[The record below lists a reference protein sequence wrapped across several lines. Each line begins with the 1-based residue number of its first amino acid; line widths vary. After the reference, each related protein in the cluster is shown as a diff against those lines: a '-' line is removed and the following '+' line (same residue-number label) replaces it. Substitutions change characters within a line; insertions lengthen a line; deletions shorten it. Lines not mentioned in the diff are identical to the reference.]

1 MFISRR
7 GCTRLQPIAAQES
20 AWAWSTS
27 CGVIVYCY
35 FYVFRLINKG
45 SLLFSDLFF
54 IQWRRF
60 HALWN
65 LNNVLN
71 RRQLIKIWHN
81 YHDATG
87 WLTGFVAVTSQ
98 SHHSCITVIIIVNKA
113 YARTV
118 RAGLRYF
125 TARVRGWS
133 SGPDLSVDRIII
145 TSNAIIY
152 MLVWLSAWSKLQTT
166 LWSTYKLYDIHAI
179 SYSRLS
185 VWKSIFMSSW
195 VIIFYCFFCGGL
207 LVVEAPGQ
215 LPSLPPPALNPALI
229 ELGVFSYS
237 YS

>member
-1 MFISRR
+1 M
-7 GCTRLQPIAAQES
+7 TQL
-20 AWAWSTS
+20 
-27 CGVIVYCY
+27 
-35 FYVFRLINKG
+35 
-45 SLLFSDLFF
+45 
-54 IQWRRF
+54 WRHWVTDRF
-60 HALWN
+60 CRSH
-65 LNNVLN
+65 
-71 RRQLIKIWHN
+71 I
-81 YHDATG
+81 T
-87 WLTGFVAVTSQ
+87 VTSQ
-98 SHHSCITVIIIVNKA
+98 LYHSYNNCEQGLCAHGTRRPA
-113 YARTV
+113 LFHRTLPRIEL
-118 RAGLRYF
+118 RAGF
-125 TARVRGWS
+125 KCAE
-133 SGPDLSVDRIII
+133 DLDRIII

-195 VIIFYCFFCGGL
+195 VIIFYCFFCGGP